1 MQKNTSITL
10 GKHFDNFVAKQIQD
24 GRYASASEAIRSG
37 LRLLEERELKIS
49 SLQQALIEGETSG
62 TADYSLEK
70 LIVELD
76 DESGDS

>member
-1 MQKNTSITL
+1 
-10 GKHFDNFVAKQIQD
+10 
-24 GRYASASEAIRSG
+24 
-37 LRLLEERELKIS
+37 LKIS
-49 SLQQALIEGETSG
+49 ALQQALIEGETSG